1 MHQALWLLA
10 TLAVGG
16 VGGWIGRKL
25 KLPAGTMVGAL
36 AAVILLNL
44 LTGKAYF
51 PAQARVVVQILGGA
65 LIGTRL
71 HKKDV
76 PELRRVLLP
85 SLVLVVSMLLMNLT
99 VGVLLWK
106 AGGLD
111 VNTALFAAAPGG
123 VSDMGIIAEDLGANM
138 GQVSLLQLV
147 RVIGIY
153 VFFPPLYRKL
163 GRRRPPVDAA
173 PDAAESALATASADQ
188 AAAESG
194 QSPADATQAGGA
206 DAATAPAGPVPA
218 GTAPARPA
226 LKDQVLGTLII
237 LVCSTAGGL
246 LVQALGVPA
255 GAMVGSMLAS
265 ALASILIP
273 KAMFPARIRP
283 AIQVCSGAYIGGRMA
298 RETILTMGSLALPM
312 LILLAGMMVFTVL
325 IGLFLH
331 KVFHM
336 EIGMALMAST
346 PGGLQ
351 DISLM
356 AEDMGFDAPKIAVM
370 HTCRLLCVVALFP
383 TLLEMVLRFFG

>member
-16 VGGWIGRKL
+16 VGGFIGRKL

-36 AAVILLNL
+36 ATVILLNL

-85 SLVLVVSMLLMNLT
+85 SLVLVVSMLIMNLT
-99 VGVLLWK
+99 VGALLWK

-163 GRRRPPVDAA
+163 GRRQPPPAA
-173 PDAAESALATASADQ
+173 VPAGIEAGLATAN
-188 AAAESG
+188 AAPAEE
-194 QSPADATQAGGA
+194 AAQAG
-206 DAATAPAGPVPA
+206 AA
-218 GTAPARPA
+218 TAPARPA
-226 LKDQVLGTLII
+226 LKDQALGALII

-312 LILLAGMMVFTVL
+312 LVLLAGMMIFTVL

-383 TLLEMVLRFFG
+383 TLLEMVLRLFG

>member
-16 VGGWIGRKL
+16 VGGLIGRKL

-36 AAVILLNL
+36 AAVILFNFV
-44 LTGKAYF
+44 TGKAYF

-85 SLVLVVSMLLMNLT
+85 SLVLVISMLLMNLT
-99 VGVLLWK
+99 VGTLLWK

-163 GRRRPPVDAA
+163 GRRQPPLDAAQIATGAGPRAVTESGQDAA
-173 PDAAESALATASADQ
+173 PAERIP
-188 AAAESG
+188 E
-194 QSPADATQAGGA
+194 ADAGA
-206 DAATAPAGPVPA
+206 APTGV
-218 GTAPARPA
+218 APARPA
-226 LKDQVLGTLII
+226 LRDQALGTLII

-383 TLLEMVLRFFG
+383 TLLEMVLRLFG